1 MTIMTEP
8 NATPEVLG
16 RAWLRDFLSGHSAFS
31 ARYSTPL
38 DHQYAFANLSGPIKD
53 YFKKLEAVIVS

>member
-1 MTIMTEP
+1 MTVRAEP

-16 RAWLRDFLSGHSAFS
+16 RTWLRDFLSGHPAFS

-38 DHQYAFANLSGPIKD
+38 DHQHAFANLSGPIKD
-53 YFKKLEAVIVS
+53 YFKKLETVIVS